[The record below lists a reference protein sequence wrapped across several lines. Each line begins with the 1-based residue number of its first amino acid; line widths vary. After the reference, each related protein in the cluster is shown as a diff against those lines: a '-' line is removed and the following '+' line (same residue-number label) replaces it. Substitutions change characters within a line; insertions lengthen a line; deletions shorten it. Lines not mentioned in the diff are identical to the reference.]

1 MQDLTAYK
9 ENYFI
14 FDSLMLALAS
24 IENDVDFVTKTLVPM
39 QNTIFTLIN
48 EYPHQDLKI
57 SVNFSLSHSLAF
69 KNSYQ
74 FTS

>member
-1 MQDLTAYK
+1 MQDLTSYK

-39 QNTIFTLIN
+39 QNTIFTLLN

-57 SVNFSLSHSLAF
+57 SVI
-69 KNSYQ
+69 
-74 FTS
+74 FTF

>member
-1 MQDLTAYK
+1 MQDLTSYK
-9 ENYFI
+9 ENNFI

-39 QNTIFTLIN
+39 QNTIFTLLN

-57 SVNFSLSHSLAF
+57 SVI
-69 KNSYQ
+69 
-74 FTS
+74 FTF